1 MPELLL
7 PSSPEIIPP
16 ATAPRYT
23 DIKVSACPH
32 PFEQRRVDYLAPAGL
47 TIAEIIELIQPDP
60 LLRSH
65 GHVFIGEHLIPR
77 DRWHRVRPAPGVQIA
92 IRLLPSGG
100 GALRIVAIIAVVI
113 ISIVAAWFGQVYVGP
128 MLAGAMG
135 ATGAGAAAV
144 TAATAA
150 AMASIVSTA
159 GMLLVNTYLPPPMP
173 EMSKNSGNDSQAYL
187 ITGGRNRVDLWGKV
201 PFICGR
207 FKVTPPYAAMPY
219 REVVGS
225 ETYWRT
231 IFAIGHGPIHC
242 EDLRIGETPLGA
254 FAEVEWEHRRGYWSM
269 PDKGGWNSGTFPT
282 APEFGDTWTITAAR
296 TIGGQSYK
304 AGETITFNGLAAPSD
319 AYSWD
324 RDQGKPFTLYPDDV
338 FEGGLAIA
346 LTYAAGPQTRSTQ
359 TNADEIGIEG
369 YFERLTHIENFPA
382 GHRQDARVTLRI
394 EQSRAGLNVW
404 STVLVREFVG
414 RQMTPLFFGH
424 RWRPGDVGA
433 VDANKR
439 YDVRITR
446 LTPDFDEDRNYGK
459 CHWTACGRSPPA
471 TRFPFRA
478 SP

>member
-65 GHVFIGEHLIPR
+65 GHVFIGDHLIPR

-113 ISIVAAWFGQVYVGP
+113 LSIVAAFFGQYYVGP
-128 MLAGAMG
+128 ALPARWARAPPARRRSPPAPPRRWRRSSRPPACCWSTPICRRRCRKSPRTP
-135 ATGAGAAAV
+135 AT
-144 TAATAA
+144 TWRLT
-150 AMASIVSTA
+150 
-159 GMLLVNTYLPPPMP
+159 
-173 EMSKNSGNDSQAYL
+173 L
-187 ITGGRNRVDLWGKV
+187 ITGGRNRVDIWGKV

-207 FKVTPPYAAMPY
+207 FKLTPPYAALPY
-219 REVVGS
+219 REIVGS

-242 EDLRIGETPLGA
+242 EDLRIGETPLGN
-254 FAEVEWEHRRGYWSM
+254 FSEVEWEHRRGYWSM
-269 PDKGGWNSGTFPT
+269 PDKGGWSSGTFPT
-282 APEFGDTWTITAAR
+282 APRSAIPGRSPPPAPSAA
-296 TIGGQSYK
+296 QSYK

-359 TNADEIGIEG
+359 AAPTRSASKAISSGSLISK
-369 YFERLTHIENFPA
+369 T
-382 GHRQDARVTLRI
+382 
-394 EQSRAGLNVW
+394 S
-404 STVLVREFVG
+404 
-414 RQMTPLFFGH
+414 
-424 RWRPGDVGA
+424 RPGIARTRGSPSGSSNRAPAPMLVDGA
-433 VDANKR
+433 VRDIRRPADDAAVLR
-439 YDVRITR
+439 PS
-446 LTPDFDEDRNYGK
+446 L
-459 CHWTACGRSPPA
+459 AAGRCW
-471 TRFPFRA
+471 RGRRQ
-478 SP
+478 